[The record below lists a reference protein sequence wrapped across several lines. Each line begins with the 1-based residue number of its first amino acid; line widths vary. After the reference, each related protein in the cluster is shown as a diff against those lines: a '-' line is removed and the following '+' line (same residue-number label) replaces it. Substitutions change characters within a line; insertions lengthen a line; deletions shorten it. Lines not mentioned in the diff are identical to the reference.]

1 MKKIDEATPE
11 QLKETLNFLNS
22 LETARN
28 DSFTAPLEDL
38 KKQSNEL
45 KRLCED
51 EEYRHKKM
59 KASPKVCYNENCPDV
74 HLPFRMK
81 QVVCHKNCDK
91 RKPS

>member
-1 MKKIDEATPE
+1 MKKSDWDKIMKVIMKKIDEATPE

-45 KRLCED
+45 KKSFNR
-51 EEYRHKKM
+51 
-59 KASPKVCYNENCPDV
+59 
-74 HLPFRMK
+74 
-81 QVVCHKNCDK
+81 
-91 RKPS
+91 